1 MRMMKIFAG
10 AVLCALLLGVFSLF
24 AGAQTYPDHLANVI
38 DKDNQLDDAEE
49 QEINAALAEAREVMG
64 IPVCVYVFA
73 TNYSESYWG
82 EDFLAEYGLSSSTDL
97 VLLVVEYTPFDI
109 NYYMYTYGD
118 AYAKINQKEIDY
130 ILDDST
136 VYYHIK
142 SGDLATGICE
152 FAELTTEAYM
162 GRLGVSW
169 GLILIVALIIG
180 CIAGGIG
187 VSSISASYKRKN
199 PSQSYPLDR
208 FATLELTHQ
217 SDRVIGKFVT
227 HTIIS
232 SGSRGGHGGGRPGGG
247 GGGGYR
253 GGR

>member
-1 MRMMKIFAG
+1 MKMMRIFVG
-10 AVLCALLLGVFSLF
+10 VLLCALLFGVLSLGAS
-24 AGAQTYPDHLANVI
+24 AQTYPDYLANVI
-38 DKDNQLDDAEE
+38 DKDDRLTDAQE
-49 QEINAALAEAREVMG
+49 QEINASLAEAREAMG

-82 EDFLAEYGLSSSTDL
+82 EDFLAEYGLSSGTDF

-142 SGDLATGICE
+142 DGDPATGICA
-152 FAELTTEAYM
+152 FAELTAEAYA

-169 GLILIVALIIG
+169 ALILIGALIIG

-208 FATLELTHQ
+208 FAKLELTHQ
-217 SDRVIGKFVT
+217 SDRVVGKFVT
-227 HTIIS
+227 HTVIS
-232 SGSRGGHGGGRPGGG
+232 SGSRPGSGGRPGGG

>member
-10 AVLCALLLGVFSLF
+10 ALLCALLFGVLSLGAS
-24 AGAQTYPDHLANVI
+24 AQTYPDDLASVI
-38 DKDNQLDDAEE
+38 DKDDKLSDADE
-49 QEINAALAEAREVMG
+49 QEINAALAQAREQAG
-64 IPVCVYVFA
+64 IPICVYVFA

-82 EDFLAEYGLSSSTDL
+82 DDFLAEYGISRNTDL

-109 NYYMYTYGD
+109 NYYMYAYGD
-118 AYAKINQKEIDY
+118 AYYQINQKEIDY

-142 SGDLATGICE
+142 SGDPATGICA
-152 FAELTTEAYM
+152 FAELTAEAYT

-169 GLILIVALIIG
+169 ALILIGALIIG

-208 FATLELTHQ
+208 FAKLELTRQ
-217 SDRVIGKFVT
+217 NDRVIGKFVT
-227 HTIIS
+227 TTMIS

>member
-1 MRMMKIFAG
+1 MKMMRIFVG
-10 AVLCALLLGVFSLF
+10 VLLCALLVSVLSLGAS
-24 AGAQTYPDHLANVI
+24 AQTYPDYLANVI
-38 DKDNQLDDAEE
+38 DKDNQLDDAQE
-49 QEINAALAEAREVMG
+49 QEINAALAEAREAAG
-64 IPVCVYVFA
+64 IPICVYVCA

-82 EDFLAEYGLSSSTDL
+82 EDFLAEYGLSRNTDL
-97 VLLVVEYTPFDI
+97 VLLVVERTPFDI

-118 AYAKINQKEIDY
+118 AYYQINQKEIDY

-136 VYYHIK
+136 VYYNIK
-142 SGDLATGICE
+142 GGDLATGICE
-152 FAELTTEAYM
+152 FAALSAEAYT

-169 GLILIVALIIG
+169 GLILIGALIIG

-208 FATLELTHQ
+208 FATLELTKKQ
-217 SDRVIGKFVT
+217 DRVVSKFVT

-232 SGSRGGHGGGRPGGG
+232 SGGRGGHGGRPGGG

>member
-1 MRMMKIFAG
+1 MRKIRIFAG
-10 AVLCALLLGVFSLF
+10 VVLCALLIGVLTLGVS
-24 AGAQTYPDHLANVI
+24 AQTYPDYLANVI
-38 DKDNQLDDAEE
+38 DKDDLLGDAQE
-49 QEINAALAEAREVMG
+49 QQINAALAEAREAMG

-97 VLLVVEYTPFDI
+97 VLLVVERTPYDI

-118 AYAKINQKEIDY
+118 AYAKINQKEMDY
-130 ILDDST
+130 VLDDST
-136 VYYHIK
+136 VYYNIK
-142 SGDLATGICE
+142 GGDLATGICS
-152 FAELTTEAYM
+152 FAELTAEAYT

-208 FATLELTHQ
+208 FARLELTHQ
-217 SDRVIGKFVT
+217 NDRVIGKFVT
-227 HTIIS
+227 HTVIS
-232 SGSRGGHGGGRPGGG
+232 SGSRPGSGGRPGGG